1 MNIFL
6 HQCSYQH
13 CSQEPKGRNNQ
24 NVHVQMDKQNAV
36 YTYNGLLFSLEYKWN
51 SNIFCPMDEPRK
63 QVKWS
68 KPATLKIYYMLL
80 FIWGT

>member
-36 YTYNGLLFSLEYKWN
+36 YTYNGLLFSLEYK
-51 SNIFCPMDEPRK
+51 
-63 QVKWS
+63 
-68 KPATLKIYYMLL
+68 
-80 FIWGT
+80 